1 MNAKVGNVVH
11 MTWSIVQALDQG
23 GVAGPNIV
31 KELARAMTQ
40 HLEFNLQ
47 GCQERK
53 AGYEK
58 R

>member
-31 KELARAMTQ
+31 KELA
-40 HLEFNLQ
+40 
-47 GCQERK
+47 
-53 AGYEK
+53 
-58 R
+58 